1 MRNRTCKL
9 ILGLFFCL
17 MLLVPGTAK
26 ADSWWGAPAESR
38 RMSNEDREAVDQ
50 LMKESSESREPKVA
64 MPSVAPVPTRAAAP
78 QLTTAE
84 EEDLRSDDT
93 FAEKI
98 RAATKPIYEQEVLDL
113 IPEQQKSADGFAPP
127 SQTERPE
134 VPVRRSLSSES
145 DGLGMSD
152 ITGLGN
158 DHFDRP
164 RRGKKRRVRGRRV
177 RRRRQ
182 RAVYEDEF
190 DKMRS
195 YRRKKSRKLR
205 VASREPASSV
215 DASSVEN
222 FDPQS
227 AESTPIG
234 FRLALIGGYSGAS
247 STNSAVAQSNQVASQ
262 NSFAFGLNADYRG
275 KYLGVELEGYYG
287 LAPEK
292 TQVNGQATFSEFGVL
307 GNVKAHAPLSL
318 GGDARLIPKAGVGF
332 GLIQQNQE
340 SITGG
345 GVNVT
350 GNTSVSAPY
359 GIAGVELELGP
370 KLSVFG
376 DYAMS
381 FGGSSNSTQTVGGT
395 PGSSS
400 QMASRFDRIRI
411 GASVEVAKHFRI
423 GGQYINRTLSFGS
436 SLTTTDASEQF
447 MGMLMYDF

>member
-1 MRNRTCKL
+1 
-9 ILGLFFCL
+9 
-17 MLLVPGTAK
+17 
-26 ADSWWGAPAESR
+26 
-38 RMSNEDREAVDQ
+38 
-50 LMKESSESREPKVA
+50 
-64 MPSVAPVPTRAAAP
+64 
-78 QLTTAE
+78 
-84 EEDLRSDDT
+84 
-93 FAEKI
+93 
-98 RAATKPIYEQEVLDL
+98 
-113 IPEQQKSADGFAPP
+113 
-127 SQTERPE
+127 
-134 VPVRRSLSSES
+134 
-145 DGLGMSD
+145 
-152 ITGLGN
+152 
-158 DHFDRP
+158 
-164 RRGKKRRVRGRRV
+164 
-177 RRRRQ
+177 
-182 RAVYEDEF
+182 
-190 DKMRS
+190 
-195 YRRKKSRKLR
+195 
-205 VASREPASSV
+205 
-215 DASSVEN
+215 
-222 FDPQS
+222 
-227 AESTPIG
+227 
-234 FRLALIGGYSGAS
+234 
-247 STNSAVAQSNQVASQ
+247 
-262 NSFAFGLNADYRG
+262 SFAFGLNADYRG